1 MCKCIGKMEKHKPV
15 VCIDFDGVLNNYKFY
30 DPDNLFDMRPG
41 AYDFIMKLSVIYRVV
56 ILTARDTE
64 KVKEWLRE
72 NDIVVDEVTNVKPPA
87 VCYVDDRAVRFDGD
101 FNRTLHEIN
110 HFYTFWE
117 LNYDE

>member
-1 MCKCIGKMEKHKPV
+1 MGMPSIGIYSYE
-15 VCIDFDGVLNNYKFY
+15 
-30 DPDNLFDMRPG
+30 LFH
-41 AYDFIMKLSVIYRVV
+41 AYDVDHIIRVGTAGGLVKDLKLKDIIERLSVLYEVV

-64 KVKEWLRE
+64 KVKEWLKE
-72 NDIVVDEVTNVKPPA
+72 NNIVVDEVTNVKPPA

-101 FNRTLHEIN
+101 FNRTLHDVR

>member
-1 MCKCIGKMEKHKPV
+1 MCKCIGKMEKHKLV

-30 DPDNLFDMRPG
+30 DPDNLYEVRPG
-41 AYDFIMKLSVIYRVV
+41 AKKFINTLRFLYRVV

-64 KVKEWLRE
+64 KVKEWLQE
-72 NDIVVDEVTNVKPPA
+72 NDIIVDEVTNVKPPA
-87 VCYVDDRAVRFDGD
+87 LCYVDDRAVRFDGD
-101 FNRTLHEIN
+101 FNRTLHEVR